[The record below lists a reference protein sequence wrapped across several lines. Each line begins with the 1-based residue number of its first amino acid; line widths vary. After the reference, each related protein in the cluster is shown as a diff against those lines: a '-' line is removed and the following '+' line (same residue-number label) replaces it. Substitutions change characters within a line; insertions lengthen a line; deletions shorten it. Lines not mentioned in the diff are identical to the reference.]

1 MSPKRL
7 GSYLI
12 EAGLLTPAQVEVVL
26 HDQQQTQMR
35 FGEILAARGWVKQK
49 TVDYLMQKIIM
60 PERQAT
66 LTAPSPQ
73 FSSTPSQPPKPAAVK
88 ASRQKLISVN
98 FPDYDIPWVD

>member
-7 GSYLI
+7 GNYLI

-26 HDQQQTQMR
+26 HDQQQLQMR

-49 TVDYLMQKIIM
+49 TIDYLMQKIIM

-66 LTAPSPQ
+66 LATRSPSASPT
-73 FSSTPSQPPKPAAVK
+73 SRPAAQLATVK
-88 ASRQKLISVN
+88 ASQQKLISVN

>member
-1 MSPKRL
+1 MPPKRL
-7 GSYLI
+7 GNYLI

-26 HDQQQTQMR
+26 HDQQQLQMR
-35 FGEILAARGWVKQK
+35 FGEILAARGWVKQ
-49 TVDYLMQKIIM
+49 TTIDYLMQKIIM

-66 LTAPSPQ
+66 LSVPAAL
-73 FSSTPSQPPKPAAVK
+73 SSTARPPAQPPAPVK

>member
-1 MSPKRL
+1 MLSKRL

-12 EAGLLTPAQVEVVL
+12 DAGLLTPAQVEVVL
-26 HDQQQTQMR
+26 HDQQQTRIR
-35 FGEILAARGWVKQK
+35 FGEILAARVRVKQK
-49 TVDYLMQKIIM
+49 TIDYLMQKIII

-66 LTAPSPQ
+66 PTAPSPQ
-73 FSSTPSQPPKPAAVK
+73 FSSTAKEPAKPAVK